1 MKLAIFMQA
10 QILESIPLLIPVDR
24 ILVVVFMGHVIEI
37 FPYSRHRQPKLILW
51 ERYADVVESG
61 WKCNEHSAAARKMLE
76 SVENELPYPCV
87 EFLCT
92 CVPLNF
98 VMSDPL
104 LIKFHVSMRVFFAD
118 VNY

>member
-1 MKLAIFMQA
+1 
-10 QILESIPLLIPVDR
+10 
-24 ILVVVFMGHVIEI
+24 MGHVIEI

-104 LIKFHVSMRVFFAD
+104 LTKFHVSMRVFLRTLIIDSRKLYINESMRVAQFGPITC
-118 VNY
+118 VFS